1 MFEMNDAVRSQK
13 LEQHNIE
20 QALQKQKVG
29 DTSMSDKDKVVLISA
44 IKAALFTCAFGR
56 EGAGVRTQNSLMAPV
71 GRDKF
76 HDGNYSR
83 TNDRC
88 LKEAAELVIDAH
100 TVLLEGM
107 PRQDLEQIWKARAAR
122 LSEDYDVE
130 IHSENFQSQS
140 L

>member
-1 MFEMNDAVRSQK
+1 
-13 LEQHNIE
+13 
-20 QALQKQKVG
+20 
-29 DTSMSDKDKVVLISA
+29 MSEKDKELLISA

-56 EGAGVRTQNSLMAPV
+56 EGTGVRTQVSLMAPV

-88 LKEAAELVIDAH
+88 LKEAAELVIDVH

-107 PRQDLEQIWKARAAR
+107 PHQDLEQIWKARAAR
-122 LSEDYDVE
+122 LSEDYDGQ
-130 IHSENFQSQS
+130 IRSENFPSQS